1 MTVKLH
7 PGCIG
12 DTDNY
17 IQVARALHQQQAQQP
32 DGRCRVEIDTEQARR
47 TVLLEPYQEGKAQCI
62 IISGV
67 AQGSQAWDAG
77 VRPGQ
82 RLVGISDPNNNDQV
96 WELNAS
102 TSLRFVRDALR
113 FRIAA
118 SIRFDVDTDVIVPA
132 AAPEA
137 AASDGDQDVALKRA
151 PSLSLIHI

>member
-1 MTVKLH
+1 M
-7 PGCIG
+7 
-12 DTDNY
+12 
-17 IQVARALHQQQAQQP
+17 
-32 DGRCRVEIDTEQARR
+32 EIDTEQARR

-151 PSLSLIHI
+151 PSGAVSSVDALDSVLGTDDDEGDSRADSTVAERLEQTYKCAPG